1 MHRSQ
6 QWLQFSIATL
16 MFAVASF
23 AQKVPSRLGVSAEA
37 DQRG

>member
-6 QWLQFSIATL
+6 QRLQCPRATL

-23 AQKVPSRLGVSAEA
+23 AQDEHVPNLPGFKR
-37 DQRG
+37 